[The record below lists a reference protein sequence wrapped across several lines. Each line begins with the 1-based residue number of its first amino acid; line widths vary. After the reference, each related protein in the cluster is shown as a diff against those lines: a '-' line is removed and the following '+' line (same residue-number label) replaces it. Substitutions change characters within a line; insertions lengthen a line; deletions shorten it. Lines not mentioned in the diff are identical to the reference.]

1 MMCLHSQ
8 HVHMS
13 LPNSVATEEGNWVPG
28 GGGGGGGG
36 TKFFFVQ
43 QDKIHFSSFLLRYLS
58 LQYFYLE
65 NLPLTYH
72 KLFVCLF
79 SDLSSLGF

>member
-28 GGGGGGGG
+28 GRGEGLGEGLNFFCP
-36 TKFFFVQ
+36 TRHDPFLFFFTTIL
-43 QDKIHFSSFLLRYLS
+43 KLAIFLSRE
-58 LQYFYLE
+58 FAFD
-65 NLPLTYH
+65 LP
-72 KLFVCLF
+72 
-79 SDLSSLGF
+79 

>member
-36 TKFFFVQ
+36 GTKFF
-43 QDKIHFSSFLLRYLS
+43 LS
-58 LQYFYLE
+58 
-65 NLPLTYH
+65 NKT
-72 KLFVCLF
+72 
-79 SDLSSLGF
+79 